1 MTISENLDKFLIYV
15 NIPLI
20 LLSLGLF
27 GAFLLDIFEFTTQNS
42 AIILAIVPVI
52 AITFAYAYKL
62 KELKEVSNSE
72 SASRKVFYEWFAVSL
87 LIIFIGLIFFTIPL
101 PNTT

>member
-27 GAFLLDIFEFTTQNS
+27 GIFALDILEFTTQYS
-42 AIILAIVPVI
+42 AILLAIVPLI
-52 AITFAYAYKL
+52 GITFAYAYRL
-62 KELKEVSNSE
+62 KELKEGSNPE
-72 SASRKVFYEWFAVSL
+72 SASRKVFYEWFVVSL
-87 LIIFIGLIFFTIPL
+87 FIVFIGLIFFTIPL
-101 PNTT
+101 PNTI

>member
-1 MTISENLDKFLIYV
+1 MKISENLDKFLIFV

-20 LLSLGLF
+20 LITLGLF
-27 GAFLLDIFEFTTQNS
+27 GVFVVDILEFTTQYS
-42 AIILAIVPVI
+42 SIVLAFLPVI
-52 AITFAYAYKL
+52 GITFAYAYRL

-72 SASRKVFYEWFAVSL
+72 SASKKVFYEWFVVSMF
-87 LIIFIGLIFFTIPL
+87 IIFVGLIFFTIPL